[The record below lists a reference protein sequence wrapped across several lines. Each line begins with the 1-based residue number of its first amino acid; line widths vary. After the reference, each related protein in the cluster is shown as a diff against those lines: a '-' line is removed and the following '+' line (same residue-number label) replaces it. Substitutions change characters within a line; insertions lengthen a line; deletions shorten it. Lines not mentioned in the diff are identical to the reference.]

1 MQTVF
6 VGPIGLVLVRGV
18 GGGGGG
24 EGRGEMRLVLT
35 SKKRNERREH
45 VLWTAKDA
53 PRSRRIY
60 VMITP
65 LDVRLLK
72 IIVTHKNQDC

>member
-6 VGPIGLVLVRGV
+6 VGPTGLVLVRG

-24 EGRGEMRLVLT
+24 RDGRNEIGVGMRLVLT

-53 PRSRRIY
+53 PRSRRI
-60 VMITP
+60 
-65 LDVRLLK
+65 
-72 IIVTHKNQDC
+72 